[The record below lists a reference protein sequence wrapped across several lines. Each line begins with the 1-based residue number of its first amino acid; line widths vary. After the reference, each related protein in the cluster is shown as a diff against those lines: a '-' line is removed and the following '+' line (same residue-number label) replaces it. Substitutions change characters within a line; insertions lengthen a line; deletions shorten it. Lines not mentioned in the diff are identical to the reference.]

1 MQPKKLPNTNSYTLK
16 KEKMKKQFLKIA
28 MFCLVSLSWSIGAIA
43 QHYEGGASENYNED
57 AVDNSFDYSMPNI
70 QFQQSNMSNNHQTL
84 TSKQNDDGSIST
96 GNIVNPMGG
105 TTTTDDNGSAIDGI
119 PDPLPDT
126 PIDSAIYILL
136 VGVLI
141 YGYLMF
147 RKKKSSKS

>member
-1 MQPKKLPNTNSYTLK
+1 
-16 KEKMKKQFLKIA
+16 MKKQFLKIA

-43 QHYEGGASENYNED
+43 QHYEEGKAENYDEES
-57 AVDNSFDYSMPNI
+57 VENSFDYSISNV
-70 QFQQSNMSNNHQTL
+70 QFQQNSILSNQKNL
-84 TSKQNDDGSIST
+84 TVKQIDDGSIST

-126 PIDSAIYILL
+126 PIDSTIYILL

>member
-1 MQPKKLPNTNSYTLK
+1 
-16 KEKMKKQFLKIA
+16 MKKQFLKIA

-43 QHYEGGASENYNED
+43 QHYEGGNAENYDEES
-57 AVDNSFDYSMPNI
+57 VENSFDYSISNV
-70 QFQQSNMSNNHQTL
+70 QFQQSSILSNQQNL
-84 TSKQNDDGSIST
+84 TVKQIDDGSIST

-126 PIDSAIYILL
+126 PIDSTIYILL